1 MHGGDLTRSTFDPS
15 KHYSG
20 VRLQQGRV
28 QLDAD
33 WNEQVDIAAHRDRA
47 AAVDAFG
54 AAGTPRADGGFVLA
68 ASPDGRDLLLT
79 TGRCWVDGMLCE
91 TPAERSPATVTGDT
105 VDVTATDLDGASLA
119 VHDWVALAGPDG
131 DLALARIS
139 SVDAATG
146 EIGLAPPPP
155 ADAGPLTVRRIAS
168 YTRQPHLP
176 GPERTTPD
184 GEAPPTLDLAD
195 GQYLAYLDA
204 WEGTVTAL
212 EAPGIREPA
221 LGGPDTATRTRA
233 VWQLRLLPLPGSTG
247 KLTCADDLPAWT
259 AESFAA
265 PTGRM
270 AAWATAPQ
278 EQIDVCTPAPAG
290 GFTGLENQL
299 YRVQVRELTA
309 DGRPVILWSRE
320 NASVAARWESSGA
333 GTLMVSR
340 PGPDDSRGFGS
351 GDLVELVDD
360 SLLLHGRPGT
370 LVRLSAP
377 PAGSMLTVDPASA
390 DGPATGD
397 SVDRADF
404 GDGALVRRWDCTAAT
419 PVTFGDEIHLERG
432 VRVRFTPGTY
442 RVGDYWLVPART
454 AVADVD
460 WPADGQGPLARPP
473 HGVEHRFAHLGIV
486 QMLSGTLTATPCLP
500 EIPSLT
506 TLTAADVAVGGGVCD
521 LPRLATVQ
529 DALDRLCLQH
539 DLRRHH
545 RLLHG
550 WGIVCGL
557 RVRCGPD
564 GGEGRRT
571 VTVEPGS
578 ALDPVGNDLE
588 LTSEV
593 AVDVLERL
601 LELADADPGILDEN
615 GDADLC
621 LTMSMTGRGP
631 DGTPALDLSP
641 FRPGVDDTIG
651 QALDDTLLMDF
662 YDECI
667 RSLHEWL
674 TSQFEPSPDDPDAA
688 VGPQRQLVAA
698 LTNLATQVVNSR
710 SGRNVFL
717 SPREDAL
724 LQRFYTGLRTR
735 LQSESFCAMFD
746 GARVPPA
753 YPDMPQ
759 GLDTVFG
766 AGGHTRVRMRPGGQE
781 AWTVGAGLNPVRP
794 AARAHRY
801 DLGTGT
807 LVERINPVA
816 GTEEPVDTGTA
827 AVTDVAFSPDGK
839 LVYVAVPTQDENNTI
854 FRVGKVDGPRD
865 PVSWQELTTICGVKL
880 VSLATTAADPNF
892 VYAVGHRKVVENV
905 NGTERTTWHSA
916 GMYRLDPAAL
926 DANAQAMSIGGF
938 FPTGH
943 FAVTARGLA
952 VAAAMPAD
960 TEIGDY
966 TTIVQLMLPSGQ
978 EAGPRI
984 PLPASGTDDLT
995 VVEGNVPVV
1004 AAVIS
1009 PARSTKT
1016 VVTFRLHDGSVVGDP
1031 NGTVVHLG
1039 NGSVALA
1046 ATGGMLAVAVSDEYL
1061 LRAIDPAGGMLA
1073 GHTVPLQVGPLSLAT
1088 TSGTQVVVALNYVSN
1103 TLSAVP
1109 FPVLA
1114 GEVPVDRAALAEY
1127 RARML
1132 EAYSDLLGGFLQYLK
1147 DCFFDHFLVR
1157 CPEPTGKEVLYLAA
1171 ISVRGHQVYRV
1182 CNFSRRRY
1190 VKSFPAIGYW
1200 LSTVPVLPLLRHEL
1214 TRVACEVVAPFF
1226 ARRTVDPA
1234 ERGSDRVSV
1243 QQLTQLLAW
1252 AQSQDVV
1259 NRADELLGRSSMF
1272 AQSMASA
1279 GRRAA
1284 KRPRRRGGAP
1294 VNRRTVGQ
1302 QTDVVVRRL
1311 EREGVAVTT
1320 APVGDE
1326 GVLEP
1331 ISRMATY
1338 FRTARSGD
1346 EVVLFEEDGK
1356 VRYFEVRRSAGERA
1370 AGAPATPPAAR
1381 LPDAAALEARLA
1393 ALEAEIAELRKAR
1406 PAARRKPTDQS

>member
-33 WNEQVDIAAHRDRA
+33 WNEQVDIAAHRDRT

-68 ASPDGRDLLLT
+68 ASPDGSDLLLS
-79 TGRCWVDGMLCE
+79 TGRCWVRGVLCE
-91 TPAERSPATVTGDT
+91 TPTERTSATVTGGT
-105 VDVTATDLDGASLA
+105 VDVAATVLDGATLA
-119 VHDWVALAGPDG
+119 VHDWVSLAGPDG
-131 DLALARIS
+131 DLALARVS

-146 EIGLAPPPP
+146 EIGLAPAPP

-184 GEAPPTLDLAD
+184 GGGPPTPDLAD
-195 GQYLAYLDA
+195 GQYLAYLDV
-204 WEGTVTAL
+204 WERTVTAL

-221 LGGPDTATRTRA
+221 LGGPDTATRTQA
-233 VWQLRLLPLPGSTG
+233 VWQLRLLPLAGSTG
-247 KLTCADDLPAWT
+247 KLTCADDLQAWT
-259 AESFAA
+259 AGPFAP

-278 EQIDVCTPAPAG
+278 DQINICTPAPAG

-333 GTLMVSR
+333 GTLVVSR
-340 PGPDDSRGFGS
+340 PGPDDSRGFAS
-351 GDLVELVDD
+351 GDLVELADD

-397 SVDRADF
+397 SLNRADF
-404 GDGALVRRWDCTAAT
+404 GDGALVRRWDCTAT
-419 PVTFGDEIHLERG
+419 IPVTFGDEIHLERG
-432 VRVRFTPGTY
+432 VRVRFTQGTY

-473 HGVEHRFAHLGIV
+473 HGVEHRFAHLGTV

-506 TLTAADVAVGGGVCD
+506 TLTAADVAVDGGVCD

-564 GGEGRRT
+564 DGEGRRT

-578 ALDPVGNDLE
+578 ALDPAGNDLE

-601 LELADADPGILDEN
+601 LELAEADPELIDAN

-621 LTMSMTGRGP
+621 LTMSMTERGP
-631 DGTPALDLSP
+631 DGTPALELSP

-651 QALDDTLLMDF
+651 QALEDTLLMDF

-667 RSLHEWL
+667 KGLHEWL
-674 TSQFEPSPDDPDAA
+674 TSEFEPSPDDPDAA
-688 VGPQRQLVAA
+688 VSPQRQLVAA
-698 LTNLATQVVNSR
+698 LTNLVTQVVNPG

-717 SPREDAL
+717 SPREDSL

-746 GARVPPA
+746 GARTPPA
-753 YPDMPQ
+753 YPDMPP

-766 AGGHTRVRMRPGGQE
+766 AGGHTRVRMRPGGKE
-781 AWTVGAGLNPVRP
+781 AWTVGPGLNPIRP
-794 AARAHRY
+794 TARVHRY
-801 DLGTGT
+801 DLETGT
-807 LVERINPVA
+807 LVEQIDPVA
-816 GTEEPVDTGTA
+816 GTEERVDTGTG

-854 FRVGKVDGPRD
+854 FRVGRVGGPRD
-865 PVSWQELTTICGVKL
+865 PVDWQELATICGVKL
-880 VSLATTAADPNF
+880 VSLATTAEDPNF
-892 VYAVGHRKVVENV
+892 VYAVGHRKVVGDA
-905 NGTERTTWHSA
+905 NGKAGTRWHSA
-916 GMYRLDPAAL
+916 GMYRLEPAAL
-926 DANAQAMSIGGF
+926 DPNAQAMSIDRF

-943 FAVTARGLA
+943 FAVTAGGLA
-952 VAAAMPAD
+952 VAAAMSED
-960 TEIGDY
+960 TEVGAY
-966 TTIVQLMLPSGQ
+966 TTIVPLMLPSGQ

-984 PLPASGTDDLT
+984 SLPASGADDIT
-995 VVEGNVPVV
+995 VVEGRVPVV
-1004 AAVIS
+1004 AAVIKPSDS
-1009 PARSTKT
+1009 PKA
-1016 VVTFRLHDGSVVGDP
+1016 VVSYRVRDGSVVGDP
-1031 NGTVVHLG
+1031 NGTVVHGG
-1039 NGSVALA
+1039 NSSVALA
-1046 ATGGMLAVAVSDEYL
+1046 ATGGVLAVALGDEYV
-1061 LRAIDPAGGMLA
+1061 LRAINPADGTLA
-1073 GHTVPLQVGPLSLAT
+1073 EHRVPLQVGPVSLAT

-1103 TLSAVP
+1103 TLSVVP
-1109 FPVLA
+1109 FPVLV
-1114 GEVPVDRAALAEY
+1114 GEMQVDRAALAQY
-1127 RARML
+1127 GAGML

-1171 ISVRGHQVYRV
+1171 ISVRGKQVYRV

-1190 VKSFPAIGYW
+1190 VKSFPAVGRW
-1200 LSTVPVLPLLRHEL
+1200 LSAVPVLPLLSHEFARAACAGL
-1214 TRVACEVVAPFF
+1214 TPFF
-1226 ARRTVDPA
+1226 ARQTVDPHQ
-1234 ERGSDRVSV
+1234 RGRDRVSV
-1243 QQLTQLLAW
+1243 QQLSALLTW
-1252 AQSQDVV
+1252 GQSQDID
-1259 NRADELLGRSSMF
+1259 NHLDELLGRSSMF
-1272 AQSMASA
+1272 ARSMASA
-1279 GRRAA
+1279 SQRAT

-1302 QTDVVVRRL
+1302 QTEVVVHRL
-1311 EREGVAVTT
+1311 EREGVEVTT

-1326 GVLEP
+1326 SVLEP
-1331 ISRMATY
+1331 ISRMASY

-1346 EVVLFEEDGK
+1346 EVVLFEENGK

-1370 AGAPATPPAAR
+1370 ARSARSAAT

-1393 ALEAEIAELRKAR
+1393 ALEAEIAELRKTR
-1406 PAARRKPTDQS
+1406 PATRRKPTDKS